1 MKLNKILPYKLSRV
15 LPILGIAGA
24 SLFAGCNKEDEP
36 IRDTRMDVEI
46 TFTLKD
52 PWDVIQENPDGT
64 RQVNPLIKTYADHPD
79 IRTVYLV
86 PLNSWMSTTKKHIT
100 DLRKNVLEYAI
111 NYSPKVRGRGDFNFW
126 PGEASKVPEDSLW
139 YVQNGWTINRHFQ
152 KQR

>member
-24 SLFAGCNKEDEP
+24 SLFTGCSKEDEP

-86 PLNSWMSTTKKHIT
+86 PLNSWTSTTKNHIT